1 MASNPTDRSGHP
13 VPPLAVPVKQAA
25 ALLGISPRKLWTL
38 SNTGE
43 IPAVRFG
50 RCVRFRPEDLEA
62 FLATHIA
69 KRQGGGK

>member
-1 MASNPTDRSGHP
+1 MTSKKPTHEQ
-13 VPPLAVPVKQAA
+13 PLAVSMKQAA
-25 ALLGISPRKLWTL
+25 ALLGISTRKLWTL

-62 FLATHIA
+62 FIERH
-69 KRQGGGK
+69 RSDRPGGAR